1 MRLLLIEDSSRLRR
15 GLEMTFRKA
24 GYAVDAAA
32 DGEEGL
38 WHAEANEY
46 DVVVL
51 DIMLPKLDG
60 VSLLRRLRAK
70 ERQVHVLL
78 LTAKDTLQ
86 DRVAG
91 LRAGADDY
99 LVKPF
104 EVEELLARVEAL
116 CRRAYG
122 RKDSAITIGELKIDT
137 TAKRASRGAKDLA
150 LTAHEF
156 ALLEYLARR
165 RDEVVS
171 RTEIEEH
178 IYGGGR
184 ELMSNAVDSAICV
197 LRRKIGSSPAAPLIR
212 TRRGLG
218 YVLSAEGG
226 HLP

>member
-15 GLEMTFRKA
+15 GLEMAFRKA
-24 GYAVDAAA
+24 GYAVDAAG

-38 WHAEANEY
+38 WCAESNDY

-60 VSLLRRLRAK
+60 VSLLRRLREK
-70 ERQVHVLL
+70 ERHVHVLL

-116 CRRAYG
+116 CRRSYG
-122 RKDSAITIGELKIDT
+122 RKDSLIAIGDLKIDT
-137 TAKRASRGAKDLA
+137 TAKRASRGTKDLL

-178 IYGGGR
+178 IYGGSR
-184 ELMSNAVDSAICV
+184 ELTSNAVDSAICV
-197 LRRKIGSSPAAPLIR
+197 LRRKIGSAPATPLIR

-218 YVLSAEGG
+218 YVLSAENI
-226 HLP
+226 LAS